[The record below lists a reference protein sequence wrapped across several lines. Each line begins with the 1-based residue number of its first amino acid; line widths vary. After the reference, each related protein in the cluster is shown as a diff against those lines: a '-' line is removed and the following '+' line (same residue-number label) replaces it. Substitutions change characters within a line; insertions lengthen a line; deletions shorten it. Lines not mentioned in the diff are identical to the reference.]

1 MNETCKER
9 INDEYADRIET
20 IESILDRIDLQRFKK
35 GNGHDIEDP
44 DYVEVAETELD
55 EYGLC
60 FDYVEPNT
68 FEDQKRGYLRWQL
81 SWGGPSDEFRFFID
95 EQGGITDIEYHFMD
109 WFDGAVIDVNMS
121 SYDGKK
127 LDYEDELLEYDADIL
142 VRAFDWLTAGEPLWL
157 VERSREAV

>member
-1 MNETCKER
+1 MDKTCKER

-20 IESILDRIDLQRFKK
+20 IESILDRIDH
-35 GNGHDIEDP
+35 GHDIEDY
-44 DYVEVAETELD
+44 DHVEKAEEELQ

-68 FEDQKRGYLRWQL
+68 FEDQERGYLRWQL

-95 EQGGITDIEYHFMD
+95 EHGGITDIEYHFLD